1 MENMWIE
8 CGKCCSHRRLDFDA
22 REKINQKNRIWGQ
35 GGSWRTDRNVLAGY
49 FAILS
54 FSYIRASLCRGC
66 STGDVPKGSAL
77 YGCP

>member
-1 MENMWIE
+1 MT
-8 CGKCCSHRRLDFDA
+8 
-22 REKINQKNRIWGQ
+22 REKKLIRKIEYG
-35 GGSWRTDRNVLAGY
+35 DREALGELIEMY
-49 FAILS
+49 YPDILRILS